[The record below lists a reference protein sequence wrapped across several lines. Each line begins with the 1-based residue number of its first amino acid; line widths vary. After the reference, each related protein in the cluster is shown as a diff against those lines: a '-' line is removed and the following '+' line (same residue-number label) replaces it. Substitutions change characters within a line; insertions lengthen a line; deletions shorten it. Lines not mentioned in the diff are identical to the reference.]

1 MNHIPGVE
9 QYQDNDCGQQQS
21 LEIPASPKKV
31 VSMQLSKSFLN
42 KKLTAT
48 TITNCRF
55 PIWARTPNKMFF
67 ARDNA
72 EWPILTENLDL
83 NNPVFQRQLF
93 NLTKRDQRN
102 ILNTLRKLAKM
113 TWQQVYSDFGLK
125 WEVILSQKGPGD
137 NKLYSFRISKGFR
150 GVTYREGAW
159 LRLLSLHP
167 DHDSAYQ

>member
-1 MNHIPGVE
+1 MKNQKTH
-9 QYQDNDCGQQQS
+9 Q
-21 LEIPASPKKV
+21 
-31 VSMQLSKSFLN
+31 
-42 KKLTAT
+42 
-48 TITNCRF
+48 
-55 PIWARTPNKMFF
+55 PIR
-67 ARDNA
+67 
-72 EWPILTENLDL
+72 LDL

-93 NLTKRDQRN
+93 NLTKRDQHN

-150 GVTYREGAW
+150 GVAYREGEW

>member
-1 MNHIPGVE
+1 MKNQKTH
-9 QYQDNDCGQQQS
+9 Q
-21 LEIPASPKKV
+21 
-31 VSMQLSKSFLN
+31 
-42 KKLTAT
+42 
-48 TITNCRF
+48 
-55 PIWARTPNKMFF
+55 PIR
-67 ARDNA
+67 
-72 EWPILTENLDL
+72 LDL

-150 GVTYREGAW
+150 GVAYREGAW